1 MPPTVSRQRVRRRQL
16 ILLIC
21 QFMYM
26 NCSFFFTWCHFFI
39 TYTMLQEKLS
49 TTSSS
54 SSYSIHRDVRDEMTR
69 THTRILGMLYLLLPD
84 IVRREKRN
92 YLIAGDVPS
101 LASSAWRVLHT
112 SSRDEAFIQEMS
124 VDTKVFKILLELFV
138 SHPAVEY
145 IYRKNNL
152 SRSGAVRDISPVDHL
167 AIVLHYF
174 RSRST
179 QSQIGR
185 LFGLTQ
191 SQVSR
196 YVKEGVIIL
205 LHQLR
210 NHYPS
215 RIKWPTNEELHEF
228 SELAKLRDDA
238 PDVAGV
244 IGFLDGLKLP
254 VKEPIH
260 NLLQNMYF
268 SGYTRRCEVTNVI
281 LFTLDGCI
289 AYANINN
296 PGAVS
301 DSEMAQGVYRRLAN
315 LDDDLPYK
323 IVADSAF
330 SSYGLDVRVL
340 KPKTQQQPIS
350 SLAEGRAHAR
360 ITSLRQGVE
369 WGMRTV
375 QTAFLRLNAGLPL
388 DTNQRQ
394 NYIEFC
400 LRLHNLNTRESIQS
414 RNQIR
419 TVFSASYIPNI
430 WAIKFLPHQQL
441 SQFYRLSEIQDFQ
454 QIGEIP
460 NVQEHVDEDAMQVD

>member
-1 MPPTVSRQRVRRRQL
+1 M
-16 ILLIC
+16 
-21 QFMYM
+21 
-26 NCSFFFTWCHFFI
+26 
-39 TYTMLQEKLS
+39 
-49 TTSSS
+49 
-54 SSYSIHRDVRDEMTR
+54 
-69 THTRILGMLYLLLPD
+69 
-84 IVRREKRN
+84 
-92 YLIAGDVPS
+92 
-101 LASSAWRVLHT
+101 
-112 SSRDEAFIQEMS
+112 
-124 VDTKVFKILLELFV
+124 
-138 SHPAVEY
+138 
-145 IYRKNNL
+145 
-152 SRSGAVRDISPVDHL
+152 
-167 AIVLHYF
+167 
-174 RSRST
+174 
-179 QSQIGR
+179 
-185 LFGLTQ
+185 
-191 SQVSR
+191 
-196 YVKEGVIIL
+196 
-205 LHQLR
+205 
-210 NHYPS
+210 
-215 RIKWPTNEELHEF
+215 
-228 SELAKLRDDA
+228 
-238 PDVAGV
+238 

>member
-16 ILLIC
+16 LLLIC
-21 QFMYM
+21 QFMSM

-101 LASSAWRVLHT
+101 LASSAWRVLHA

-167 AIVLHYF
+167 AMAIVLHYF

-215 RIKWPTNEELHEF
+215 RIK
-228 SELAKLRDDA
+228 
-238 PDVAGV
+238 
-244 IGFLDGLKLP
+244 
-254 VKEPIH
+254 
-260 NLLQNMYF
+260 
-268 SGYTRRCEVTNVI
+268 
-281 LFTLDGCI
+281 
-289 AYANINN
+289 
-296 PGAVS
+296 
-301 DSEMAQGVYRRLAN
+301 
-315 LDDDLPYK
+315 
-323 IVADSAF
+323 
-330 SSYGLDVRVL
+330 
-340 KPKTQQQPIS
+340 
-350 SLAEGRAHAR
+350 
-360 ITSLRQGVE
+360 
-369 WGMRTV
+369 
-375 QTAFLRLNAGLPL
+375 
-388 DTNQRQ
+388 
-394 NYIEFC
+394 
-400 LRLHNLNTRESIQS
+400 
-414 RNQIR
+414 
-419 TVFSASYIPNI
+419 
-430 WAIKFLPHQQL
+430 
-441 SQFYRLSEIQDFQ
+441 
-454 QIGEIP
+454 
-460 NVQEHVDEDAMQVD
+460 